1 MEQWRHV
8 RRNLDAPRAVVLFSR
23 SIFLQFPLISG
34 YGAFAVFAADLRELD
49 LRNPWYLH
57 FYLWRA
63 GMMVAF
69 IAVIYAAS
77 RFIRFGLDRWDNWF
91 FVSFMLIVFGLAWAY
106 DRKWH

>member
-1 MEQWRHV
+1 
-8 RRNLDAPRAVVLFSR
+8 
-23 SIFLQFPLISG
+23 
-34 YGAFAVFAADLRELD
+34 
-49 LRNPWYLH
+49 
-57 FYLWRA
+57 
-63 GMMVAF
+63 MMVAF